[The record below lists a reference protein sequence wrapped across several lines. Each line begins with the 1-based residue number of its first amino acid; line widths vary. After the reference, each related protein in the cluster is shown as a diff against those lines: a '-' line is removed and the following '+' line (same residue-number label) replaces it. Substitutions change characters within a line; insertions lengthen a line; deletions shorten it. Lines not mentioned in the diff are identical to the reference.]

1 MLEFSLQ
8 SHAVQ
13 PATELASEGKH
24 KAGERP
30 ETKLFIISKQIKK
43 Y

>member
-1 MLEFSLQ
+1 MLESSLQ
-8 SHAVQ
+8 NQGLQ

-30 ETKLFIISKQIKK
+30 ETKLL
-43 Y
+43 